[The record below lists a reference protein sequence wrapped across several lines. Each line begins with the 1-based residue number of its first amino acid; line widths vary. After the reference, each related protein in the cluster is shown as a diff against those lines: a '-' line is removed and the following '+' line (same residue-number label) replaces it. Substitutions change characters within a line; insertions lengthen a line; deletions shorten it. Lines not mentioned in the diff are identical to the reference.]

1 MQLVINTFG
10 FYLRKKMLAWVIYDS
25 VENKPWNQIAG
36 VCKQYGPSSLFC

>member
-10 FYLRKKMLAWVIYDS
+10 SYLRKKMLSWVIYDI
-25 VENKPWNQIAG
+25 VENKPWNQIAR